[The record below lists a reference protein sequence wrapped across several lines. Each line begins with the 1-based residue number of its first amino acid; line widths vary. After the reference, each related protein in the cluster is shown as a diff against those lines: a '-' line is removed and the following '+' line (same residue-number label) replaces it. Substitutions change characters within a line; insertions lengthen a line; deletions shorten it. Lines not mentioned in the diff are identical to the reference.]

1 MREESCKIPCFNEE
15 KVKAVKAELAAADI
29 FTISQLFK
37 VVADEHRFKILY
49 ALTKQERLCVCDVAR
64 IIGATVATNSH
75 HLRTL
80 SKQSILTHEKIGKM
94 VYYQL
99 SNPMIQQLVLDAMNR
114 EKEGITYG

>member
-49 ALTKQERLCVCDVAR
+49 ALTK
-64 IIGATVATNSH
+64 
-75 HLRTL
+75 
-80 SKQSILTHEKIGKM
+80 
-94 VYYQL
+94 
-99 SNPMIQQLVLDAMNR
+99 
-114 EKEGITYG
+114 KE

>member
-64 IIGATVATNSH
+64 IIGATVATTSH

-99 SNPMIQQLVLDAMNR
+99 KDSTAR
-114 EKEGITYG
+114 A